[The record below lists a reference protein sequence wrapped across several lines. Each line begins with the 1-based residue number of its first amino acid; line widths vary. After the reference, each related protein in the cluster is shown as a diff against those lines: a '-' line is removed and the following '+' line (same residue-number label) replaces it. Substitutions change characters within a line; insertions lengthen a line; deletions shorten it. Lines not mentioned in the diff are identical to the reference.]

1 MPQNDN
7 QPTVVIEDEDVDF
20 TISDI
25 TDGVEINAND
35 DDVTFVQQM
44 PQHPRDGLARML
56 QDKTPRTE
64 VDAWVL
70 EVYPSFTANIALN
83 ETDKDKKQKE
93 IFDKII
99 NQLLPGNDT
108 IYIDHDEKSKTYKVK
123 QETSDKDVQFILQ

>member
-1 MPQNDN
+1 M
-7 QPTVVIEDEDVDF
+7 IEDEEVDF

-25 TDGVEINAND
+25 TDGVEINANND
-35 DDVTFVQQM
+35 NDVTFVKQM

-56 QDKTPRTE
+56 QDKTPRIE

-70 EVYPSFTANIALN
+70 EVYPSFTANITLD

-99 NQLLPGNDT
+99 NQLLPDNDT

-123 QETSDKDVQFILQ
+123 QETSDKDVQYISQ